1 MKQSYENIRK
11 IHRQE
16 KENVELIRL
25 DEDFFDSLP
34 EFVLEE
40 KSKLQDMRNSL
51 DDSVVR
57 KLNNIKSMLEDIIYS
72 REKKIINKAILKT
85 KNNEDDTKNMT
96 LDEQK
101 IYYKLVNVLYSYQK
115 FAKGPFEGEIKEDKP
130 RLTKIK
136 ILQDVP
142 KFIGT
147 DMQEYGPFEKETEI
161 EIIEPIAKIFI
172 KKGIGKDL
180 Q

>member
-57 KLNNIKSMLEDIIYS
+57 KLNNIKSI
-72 REKKIINKAILKT
+72 
-85 KNNEDDTKNMT
+85 
-96 LDEQK
+96 
-101 IYYKLVNVLYSYQK
+101 
-115 FAKGPFEGEIKEDKP
+115 
-130 RLTKIK
+130 
-136 ILQDVP
+136 
-142 KFIGT
+142 
-147 DMQEYGPFEKETEI
+147 
-161 EIIEPIAKIFI
+161 
-172 KKGIGKDL
+172 
-180 Q
+180 

>member
-1 MKQSYENIRK
+1 MKLSYELIRK

-16 KENVELIRL
+16 KESVELIRI

-34 EFVLEE
+34 EYVQEE
-40 KSKLQDMRNSL
+40 KDKLQDMKNSL

-72 REKKIINKAILKT
+72 REKKIINKAIMKT

-96 LDEQK
+96 LEEQK
-101 IYYKLVNVLYSYQK
+101 IYYKIVNLLISYQK
-115 FAKGPFEGEIKEDKP
+115 FVKGPFDGSEQEKPKNIK
-130 RLTKIK
+130 LK

-147 DMQEYGPFEKETEI
+147 DMQEYGPFGKDEEI
-161 EIIEPIAKIFI
+161 EIIDPIAKIFI
-172 KKGIGKDL
+172 KKGIA
-180 Q
+180 QSIV